1 MKKSNLAPA
10 LAAVA
15 VLGAAG
21 WALVRRDEPV
31 PEPTPAESV
40 PTPAEPREFEPPAA
54 SVLPPN
60 HPPVDGVGSPH
71 GAAGMGAG
79 GPSAGGGDDDPAIA
93 WTVPAGWQ
101 TAANPSAM
109 RLATYH
115 PSPSVDVS
123 VSRAGGASDANIQR
137 WVHQFDGSSAPKRTD
152 TTVKGLD
159 VHEVE
164 VSGAY
169 LGGGMMTGTAS
180 ESHPGWTLVGA
191 IVETRG
197 PHYFFKMIGP
207 AADVTAAKKA
217 FEAMLQGITPH

>member
-15 VLGAAG
+15 ILGAAG

-31 PEPTPAESV
+31 PEPTPLER
-40 PTPAEPREFEPPAA
+40 PAPAA
-54 SVLPPN
+54 LEAPAATALPPD
-60 HPPVDGVGSPH
+60 HPPIDNGGSPH
-71 GAAGMGAG
+71 GAAGMGA

-180 ESHPGWTLVGA
+180 EAHPGWMLVGA

-207 AADVTAAKKA
+207 SADVTAAKKG
-217 FEAMLQGITPH
+217 FDSMLGGVTVH